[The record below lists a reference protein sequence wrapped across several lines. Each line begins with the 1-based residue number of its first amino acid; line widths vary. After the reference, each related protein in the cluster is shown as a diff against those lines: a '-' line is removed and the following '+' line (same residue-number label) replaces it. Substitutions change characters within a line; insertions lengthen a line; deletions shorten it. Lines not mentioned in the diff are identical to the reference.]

1 MNMLRSAAI
10 VFVGAVYPGL
20 GLAAVILVGAS
31 AGKSSCGGFK
41 PERGAL
47 CRRDLP

>member
-1 MNMLRSAAI
+1 MNILRSAAI

-20 GLAAVILVGAS
+20 GLAAVISIGAA
-31 AGKSSCGGFK
+31 AGKSSCGGFR
-41 PERGAL
+41 PETGAL